1 MPSFVQSDELADALQ
16 TLQDAASTPARQRIS
31 KVSTIVDAICSHA
44 FNYGLNNAQLRLV
57 LDVITKQ
64 SELDQ
69 TSITSLIKN
78 LYPGQKVQNEA
89 VTIVVGCLGQAQGK
103 PSPTTQASLIKWL
116 ITVYEFI
123 EDPTIISRL
132 YTVLFG
138 LLDMIS
144 LRPYLCHLLALAT
157 KRKHVR
163 PSRMQQLLELV
174 NSVGNEPALLS
185 LATIYKDYYPEIIL
199 TGTIVGRAK
208 PFTHPN
214 PEWRE
219 RLHSIQQANLH
230 DLSNV
235 APFQSGF
242 KVVKHGAKRSKS
254 EAIPQVHTLHAQEL
268 SVTLEEISNVNG
280 FIDSLDRIDLPSQ
293 LIASL
298 NDPLL
303 QKYLSLRP
311 SELASQR
318 IRSWL
323 LSYGLGD
330 QAGLNDLSSAYKQ
343 EDILAGIL
351 SFASTTKTLPPGADM
366 FIKRLIPKW
375 DRMTPCTL
383 LLDCLVLLPH
393 HSFEGKVACA
403 FARTRIKAIKQSAD
417 LLETIIKPVEA
428 KLLAGHSITFTRML
442 HFYTDLARHLQLLV
456 AAADDDAVQVI
467 EHRIECF
474 EQLAHHVL
482 NLLPPILTTPQC
494 SQSTTTAVIEFLEIL
509 ATSLQY
515 FHEISPSVFQQMP
528 IILPQPH
535 TIYILLFDTS
545 VSDISHLCSI
555 LATYKG
561 VLQKRRLTSTSLQ
574 QQTIDQFNGYLMDVC
589 NLLWRSRAFGRGD
602 INAMGCFLPESA
614 LPVFQDYLWNIDH
627 EYGLPYIFGLSHHAS
642 LSLLSITALRELE
655 DLAETRGEDLRL
667 KHAGPVTQRS
677 LMKLDKDG
685 GFKITWRDYRVQVL
699 DYLEKRSLG
708 GIKELMFSTMKDLT
722 PNAI

>member
-1 MPSFVQSDELADALQ
+1 MRGDWTPSCMDESIGICLVDTYLQRADVFAG
-16 TLQDAASTPARQRIS
+16 AR
-31 KVSTIVDAICSHA
+31 VEVDHA

-144 LRPYLCHLLALAT
+144 LR
-157 KRKHVR
+157 
-163 PSRMQQLLELV
+163 
-174 NSVGNEPALLS
+174 
-185 LATIYKDYYPEIIL
+185 
-199 TGTIVGRAK
+199 
-208 PFTHPN
+208 
-214 PEWRE
+214 
-219 RLHSIQQANLH
+219 
-230 DLSNV
+230 
-235 APFQSGF
+235 
-242 KVVKHGAKRSKS
+242 
-254 EAIPQVHTLHAQEL
+254 
-268 SVTLEEISNVNG
+268 
-280 FIDSLDRIDLPSQ
+280 
-293 LIASL
+293 
-298 NDPLL
+298 
-303 QKYLSLRP
+303 
-311 SELASQR
+311 
-318 IRSWL
+318 
-323 LSYGLGD
+323 
-330 QAGLNDLSSAYKQ
+330 
-343 EDILAGIL
+343 
-351 SFASTTKTLPPGADM
+351 
-366 FIKRLIPKW
+366 
-375 DRMTPCTL
+375 
-383 LLDCLVLLPH
+383 
-393 HSFEGKVACA
+393 FEGKVACA

>member
-1 MPSFVQSDELADALQ
+1 M
-16 TLQDAASTPARQRIS
+16 
-31 KVSTIVDAICSHA
+31 VSTIVDGICSHA
-44 FNYGLNNAQLRLV
+44 FNHGLNNAHLSLV

-78 LYPGQKVQNEA
+78 LYPSQKVQNEA
-89 VTIVVGCLGQAQGK
+89 ITIVVGCLGQAQSK
-103 PSPTTQASLIKWL
+103 P
-116 ITVYEFI
+116 
-123 EDPTIISRL
+123 
-132 YTVLFG
+132 
-138 LLDMIS
+138 
-144 LRPYLCHLLALAT
+144 
-157 KRKHVR
+157 
-163 PSRMQQLLELV
+163 LELV

-185 LATIYKDYYPEIIL
+185 LTTVYKDYYPEIIL
-199 TGTIVGRAK
+199 TSTIVGRAK
-208 PFTHPN
+208 AFNYPN

-242 KVVKHGAKRSKS
+242 QVVKHGAKRSKS
-254 EAIPQVHTLHAQEL
+254 EAVPQVHTLYAQES

-298 NDPLL
+298 HDPLL

-311 SELASQR
+311 SELAFQR

-323 LSYGLGD
+323 SSYGLED
-330 QAGLNDLSSAYKQ
+330 QTGLDDLGSVHDQ
-343 EDILAGIL
+343 ERILAGIL
-351 SFASTTKTLPPGADM
+351 SFASATKTLPPGAES
-366 FIKRLIPKW
+366 FIKRLLPDW
-375 DRMTPCTL
+375 DRLTSTDL

-393 HSFEGKVACA
+393 QSFE
-403 FARTRIKAIKQSAD
+403 D
-417 LLETIIKPVEA
+417 LLGTIIKPVEA
-428 KLLAGHSITFTRML
+428 NLLAGHPTTFPRIL
-442 HFYTDLARHLQLLV
+442 HFYTDLARHLQLLI
-456 AAADDDAVQVI
+456 AATADDASQVT
-467 EHRIECF
+467 EHRIKCF

-482 NLLPPILTTPQC
+482 NVLPPILIAPPC
-494 SQSTTTAVIEFLEIL
+494 SQSTTTAIIGFLEIL
-509 ATSLQY
+509 ATPLQST
-515 FHEISPSVFQQMP
+515 HEFSPSVYQRMP

-545 VSDISHLCSI
+545 LSDISHLCSI
-555 LATYKG
+555 LATYKDA
-561 VLQKRRLTSTSLQ
+561 LQERRLSSTPLQ

-602 INAMGCFLPESA
+602 NNAMACLLPESA
-614 LPVFQDYLWNIDH
+614 LPTFQDYLWNIDH

-655 DLAETRGEDLRL
+655 SLAETGEEDLRL

-685 GFKITWRDYRVQVL
+685 GVKITWRNYRVQVL
-699 DYLEKRSLG
+699 DYLERRSLG
-708 GIKELMFSTMKDLT
+708 GIKELMFSTMKDLA
-722 PNAI
+722 PKAI